1 METQGRDREFE
12 RIVDE
17 LVGRYGSAFSREEV
31 AEVVADSRS
40 RLEETATVG
49 TYLPVLA
56 QRFATERLR
65 SLAKARGGPAKG
77 VTHLLFVCNGNA
89 GRSQMAAAFAAA
101 LGDGAVVASSA
112 GLNPLQE
119 VLPDVRAAMR
129 EKGVE
134 LPEAYPKPVTDDVF
148 AAADVVIGLGVA
160 EDDLPQ
166 ARQRIL
172 WDIPPVVDRG
182 PAEVRAARD
191 DIEARVR
198 SLLADLADDGTLNH
212 SSGDGHA
219 SR

>member
-1 METQGRDREFE
+1 M
-12 RIVDE
+12 
-17 LVGRYGSAFSREEV
+17 
-31 AEVVADSRS
+31 
-40 RLEETATVG
+40 
-49 TYLPVLA
+49 
-56 QRFATERLR
+56 
-65 SLAKARGGPAKG
+65 
-77 VTHLLFVCNGNA
+77 THLLFVCNGNA
-89 GRSQMAAAFAAA
+89 GRSQMAAAFAGA
-101 LGDGAVVASSA
+101 LGGETVIASSA

-119 VLPDVRAAMR
+119 VLPEVRAAMQ

-160 EDDLPQ
+160 EADLPQ

-198 SLLADLADDGTLNH
+198 SLLADLVDDGTLNH

>member
-1 METQGRDREFE
+1 METQDRDREFE

-17 LVGRYGSAFSREEV
+17 LVGRYSREEV
-31 AEVVADSRS
+31 AGVVADSRS

-101 LGDGAVVASSA
+101 LGSEAVVASSA

-119 VLPDVRAAMR
+119 VLPDVRAAMQ
-129 EKGVE
+129 EKGVG

-160 EDDLPQ
+160 EGDLPQ
-166 ARQRIL
+166 ARQRTL

-198 SLLADLADDGTLNH
+198 SLLSDLADDGTLNH
-212 SSGDGHA
+212 SSGGGHA